1 MTGHTAMGF
10 GYADLYYPAL
20 LRTFR
25 DATPRRLSRSLLAGV
40 TPALPGTLHMT
51 HRRRSLFA
59 SVASIALFVACGGD
73 TPVTPIDTTHV
84 VPPPPPAI
92 VVAGV
97 RVAGPARLLVGRS
110 DVVVAT
116 ATTSAGV
123 VVTGRTAAYV
133 SSNPAAIT
141 VGATDGAVRSIAPG
155 TAVISATVDGIV
167 GTLTILASDASLYA
181 LTLSGPTSP
190 ITVGTTAQLSA
201 SGKDSSSA
209 AVAIRS
215 ITYASSSPSVA
226 TVSQTGLVTAVA
238 PGTTTIA
245 AEGITVA
252 AAQATIA
259 ITVIPVAVASVS
271 IVPPADTILHQRF
284 PKQLVAVVKDAQGNT
299 LQRPVTF
306 TTSDVD
312 VASLDPFGRAT
323 ATYRQGPVTVTA
335 AAEGKSGSVRLYV
348 VSDSGLYVATTGGVA
363 GDPVQASIDQPN
375 ATSPGTSTGTVPAD
389 LVSRF
394 NFVTSN
400 GTYRVRT
407 STSADP
413 ARSTAALSGIALL
426 LGATSAAV
434 PVTLGPPSTV
444 VSIPLKPY
452 AATISAPTTV
462 GVNATVTVTWTFDE
476 ATMPFAFYPD
486 RVPVGALYFS
496 TLNGADLSGTAVN
509 ATVTRDAATG
519 ISTFS
524 ASFTAPATPGTV
536 YVQVSADGAVA
547 RLLSPIVFRGQ
558 ALRTITVQ

>member
-1 MTGHTAMGF
+1 
-10 GYADLYYPAL
+10 
-20 LRTFR
+20 
-25 DATPRRLSRSLLAGV
+25 
-40 TPALPGTLHMT
+40 MT

-73 TPVTPIDTTHV
+73 TLVKPPVDTTHV
-84 VPPPPPAI
+84 VPPPPPPI

-97 RVAGPARLLVGRS
+97 RVAGPSRLVVGRS

-123 VVTGRTAAYV
+123 VVTGRTVAFA
-133 SSNPAAIT
+133 SSNPAAVT
-141 VGATDGAVRSIAPG
+141 VGAADGAVRSIAPG
-155 TAVISATVDGIV
+155 TAIISATVDGIA

-181 LTLSGPTSP
+181 LALTGPTDP
-190 ITVGTTAQLSA
+190 LAVGTTAQLSA
-201 SGKDSSSA
+201 TGKDSSNA

-215 ITYASSSPSVA
+215 ITYASSTPSVA

-238 PGTTTIA
+238 PGTATISV
-245 AEGITVA
+245 EGITVA
-252 AAQATIA
+252 AVQASIS

-284 PKQLVAVVKDAQGNT
+284 PKGLVALVKDAAGNT
-299 LQRPVTF
+299 LDRPVTF

-312 VASLDPFGRAT
+312 VASLDPFGLAT
-323 ATYRQGPVTVTA
+323 ATYRQGPVTITA

-375 ATSPGTSTGTVPAD
+375 ATSPGTLAGTVPAD

-394 NFVTSN
+394 NFVTST

-413 ARSTAALSGIALL
+413 ARSSAALSGIALL
-426 LGATSAAV
+426 LGVTSASV
-434 PVTLGPPSTV
+434 PVTLRPPSTV

-452 AATISAPTTV
+452 AASISAPATV
-462 GVNATVTVTWTFDE
+462 AVNSTVTVTWTFDE
-476 ATMPFAFYPD
+476 STMPFSFYPD
-486 RVPVGALYFS
+486 RTPVGALYVS
-496 TLNGADLSGTAVN
+496 SSNGADLSGTATN
-509 ATVTRDAATG
+509 ATVTRDATTG

-524 ASFTAPATPGTV
+524 ASFTAPAAPGTL
-536 YVQVSADGAVA
+536 YLQVSADGAVA

-558 ALRTITVQ
+558 AMRTITVQ

>member
-1 MTGHTAMGF
+1 
-10 GYADLYYPAL
+10 
-20 LRTFR
+20 
-25 DATPRRLSRSLLAGV
+25 
-40 TPALPGTLHMT
+40 MT

-73 TPVTPIDTTHV
+73 TLVKPPVDTTHV
-84 VPPPPPAI
+84 VPPPPPPI

-97 RVAGPARLLVGRS
+97 RVAGPSRLVVGRS
-110 DVVVAT
+110 DAVVAT

-123 VVTGRTAAYV
+123 VVTGRTVAFA

-141 VGATDGAVRSIAPG
+141 VGAADGTVRAVAPG
-155 TAVISATVDGIV
+155 TAVISATVDGVV
-167 GTLTILASDASLYA
+167 GTLTIVASDASLFT
-181 LTLSGPTSP
+181 LTLTGPTGP
-190 ITVGTTAQLSA
+190 IAVGTTAQLSA
-201 SGKDSSSA
+201 TGKDSSNA

-215 ITYASSSPSVA
+215 ITYASSAPSVA

-238 PGTTTIA
+238 PGTTTIS

-252 AAQATIA
+252 AAQASIT

-284 PKQLVAVVKDAQGNT
+284 PKQLVALVKDAAGNT

-306 TTSDVD
+306 TTSNVD
-312 VASLDPFGRAT
+312 VASLDPFGLAT
-323 ATYRQGPVTVTA
+323 ATYKQGPVTITA

-375 ATSPGTSTGTVPAD
+375 ATFSGTATGTVPAD

-452 AATISAPTTV
+452 AASISAPATV
-462 GVNATVTVTWTFDE
+462 AVNSTVTVTWTFDE
-476 ATMPFAFYPD
+476 STMPFSFYPD
-486 RVPVGALYFS
+486 RVPVGALYVS
-496 TLNGADLSGTAVN
+496 SLNGADLSGTATN
-509 ATVTRDAATG
+509 ATVTRDATTG

-524 ASFTAPATPGTV
+524 ASFTAPAAPGTL
-536 YVQVSADGAVA
+536 YIQVSADGAVA

-558 ALRTITVQ
+558 AMRIITVQ